1 MSTGTAFS
9 SSLSAASADPHRIVS
24 GAQFGWQPEALPF
37 DTVHEMFWQRVAELG
52 DAPMMRQKDLGIW
65 RSYSW
70 REVATIVSEIAA
82 GLGSLGLEPGD
93 VASVLANTSREWV
106 WTDLAVLSA
115 GGVCNGI
122 YPTDAASQVQFLCE
136 DSGSVVLFVED
147 DEQLDK
153 FLEVRERLPRL
164 RKVVVFDM
172 EGLAG
177 LDDPQV
183 ISLEAL
189 RALGRQWLQAHPGW
203 LEARR
208 RARGTGDL
216 AILVYT
222 SGTTGKPKGAMISHA
237 NLCSVLSGLS
247 TSLFEGLPEGGERIA
262 FLPLCHIAERMIGGY
277 IPIMR
282 RSVTNFVENPET
294 VFENLREVQP
304 QVFFAV
310 PRVWEKVYSQ
320 VMITLSEAD
329 RVQKLAYGWAVSVG
343 QRVAE
348 CADAGRAPG
357 LGLRLQYALANFLV
371 LDNVRRM
378 TGMSRV
384 QLALTGAAPISPGLI
399 RWYRSLGVPLREG
412 WGMTETCAGGTVNPR
427 RATRPGSIGVPGPGL
442 EMRIAEGTDEIL
454 LRGPNVILGYL
465 NQPEKTAEAI
475 DAQGWLHTGDVGR
488 VDDDGYFYI
497 TDRMKDIIITAGGKN
512 ITPSE
517 WENQLKFSPYVTD
530 AVVIGDKR
538 AFLTAIVM
546 IDQENVE
553 RYAQERD
560 IPFSNYASLTRAPE
574 IVALIQAEVDR
585 VNKQFARVEQVKKF
599 FLLDK
604 QLTAE
609 DEELTPTMKLKRK
622 LVQQKY
628 AGQIESMYRGG

>member
-1 MSTGTAFS
+1 MSTVA
-9 SSLSAASADPHRIVS
+9 LDPHRIVAGS
-24 GAQFGWQPEALPF
+24 QFGWEPQPLPF
-37 DTVHEMFWQRVAELG
+37 ETVHEMFWQRVAELG

-70 REVATIVSEIAA
+70 REVGTLVSEIAA
-82 GLGSLGLEPGD
+82 GLVSLGFEPGQT
-93 VASVLANTSREWV
+93 ASILANTSREWV

-115 GGVCNGI
+115 GGICNGI
-122 YPTDAASQVQFLCE
+122 YPTDAAAQVQYLCE
-136 DSGSVVLFVED
+136 DSASSFLFVED

-153 FLEVRERLPRL
+153 VLEVRDALPL
-164 RKVVVFDM
+164 IRKVVVFDM
-172 EGLAG
+172 EGLDG

-183 ISLEAL
+183 IGLEAL
-189 RALGRQWLQAHPGW
+189 RELGRASLKANPG
-203 LEARR
+203 LMPERRAARR
-208 RARGTGDL
+208 ASDV

-222 SGTTGKPKGAMISHA
+222 SGTTGRPKGAMITHS
-237 NLCSVLSGLS
+237 NLCAVLSGLS
-247 TSLFEGLPEGGERIA
+247 SSLFEGMPEGGERIA

-277 IPIMR
+277 VPIMR

-304 QVFFAV
+304 HVFFAV
-310 PRVWEKVYSQ
+310 PRVWEKIYSQ
-320 VMITLSEAD
+320 VMITLSEAG
-329 RVQKLAYGWAVSVG
+329 RIQKLAYAWAVGVG
-343 QRVAE
+343 GRVAE
-348 CADAGRAPG
+348 FEARGVTPG
-357 LGLRLQYALANFLV
+357 PWMALQRALANFLV

-384 QLALTGAAPISPGLI
+384 QMALTGAAPISPDLI

-412 WGMTETCAGGTVNPR
+412 WGMTETTAGGTVNPR
-427 RATRPGSIGVPGPGL
+427 KASKAGSIGVPGPGL
-442 EMRIAEGTDEIL
+442 EMRIAEGTNEIL
-454 LRGPNVILGYL
+454 LRGSNVILGYL
-465 NQPEKTAEAI
+465 NQPDKTAEAI
-475 DAQGWLHTGDVGR
+475 DTQGWLHTGDVGR

-512 ITPSE
+512 VTPSE

-553 RYAQERD
+553 RFAQERD

-574 IVALIQAEVDR
+574 ILELIQAEVDR

-599 FLLDK
+599 FLLDR

-622 LVQQKY
+622 LVQTKY
-628 AGQIESMYRGG
+628 AEQIEAMYRGG

>member
-1 MSTGTAFS
+1 MSTVA
-9 SSLSAASADPHRIVS
+9 LDPHRIVAGS
-24 GAQFGWQPEALPF
+24 QFGWEPQPLPF
-37 DTVHEMFWQRVAELG
+37 ETVHEMFWQRVAELG

-70 REVATIVSEIAA
+70 REVGTLVSEIAA
-82 GLGSLGLEPGD
+82 GLVSLGFEPGQT
-93 VASVLANTSREWV
+93 ASVLANTSREWV

-115 GGVCNGI
+115 GGICNGI
-122 YPTDAASQVQFLCE
+122 YPTDAAAQVQYLCE
-136 DSGSVVLFVED
+136 DSASSFLFVED

-153 FLEVRERLPRL
+153 VLEVRDALPL
-164 RKVVVFDM
+164 IRKVVVFDM
-172 EGLAG
+172 EGLDG

-183 ISLEAL
+183 IGLEAL
-189 RALGRQWLQAHPGW
+189 RELGRASLKANPG
-203 LEARR
+203 LMPERRAARR
-208 RARGTGDL
+208 ASDV

-222 SGTTGKPKGAMISHA
+222 SGTTGRPKGAMITHA
-237 NLCSVLSGLS
+237 NLCAVLSGLS
-247 TSLFEGLPEGGERIA
+247 SSLFEGMPEGGERIA

-304 QVFFAV
+304 HVFFAV
-310 PRVWEKVYSQ
+310 PRVWEKIYSQ
-320 VMITLSEAD
+320 VMITLSEAG
-329 RVQKLAYGWAVSVG
+329 RIQKLAYAWAVGVG
-343 QRVAE
+343 GRVAE
-348 CADAGRAPG
+348 FEARGVTPG
-357 LGLRLQYALANFLV
+357 PWMALQRALANFLV

-384 QLALTGAAPISPGLI
+384 QMALTGAAPISPDLI

-412 WGMTETCAGGTVNPR
+412 WGMTETTAGGTVNPR
-427 RATRPGSIGVPGPGL
+427 KAPKAGSIGVPGPGL
-442 EMRIAEGTDEIL
+442 EMRIAEGTNEIL
-454 LRGPNVILGYL
+454 LRGSNVILGYL
-465 NQPEKTAEAI
+465 NQPDKTAEAI

-512 ITPSE
+512 VTPSE

-553 RYAQERD
+553 RFAQERD

-574 IVALIQAEVDR
+574 ILELIQAEVDR

-599 FLLDK
+599 FLLDR

-622 LVQQKY
+622 LVQTKY
-628 AGQIESMYRGG
+628 TEQIEAMYRGG

>member
-1 MSTGTAFS
+1 MSTVA
-9 SSLSAASADPHRIVS
+9 LDPHRIVAGS
-24 GAQFGWQPEALPF
+24 QFGWEPQPLPF
-37 DTVHEMFWQRVAELG
+37 ETAHEMFWQRVAELG

-65 RSYSW
+65 RTYSW
-70 REVATIVSEIAA
+70 REVGTIVSEIAA
-82 GLGSLGLEPGD
+82 GLASLGFQPGET
-93 VASVLANTSREWV
+93 ASVLANTSREWV

-115 GGVCNGI
+115 GGICNGI
-122 YPTDAASQVQFLCE
+122 YPTDAAAQVQYLCQ
-136 DSGSVVLFVED
+136 DSASSYLFVED

-153 FLEVRERLPRL
+153 FLEVRDALPAI

-172 EGLAG
+172 EGLDELG
-177 LDDPQV
+177 DPQV
-183 ISLEAL
+183 IGLDEL
-189 RALGRQWLQAHPGW
+189 RALGRERLRAHPG
-203 LEARR
+203 LIDERR
-208 RARGTGDL
+208 TTRGAQDV

-222 SGTTGKPKGAMISHA
+222 SGTTGRPKGAMITHA
-237 NLCSVLSGLS
+237 NLCAVLSGLS
-247 TSLFEGLPEGGERIA
+247 SSLFEGMPEGGERIA
-262 FLPLCHIAERMIGGY
+262 FLPLCHIAERMIGEY

-304 QVFFAV
+304 HVFFAV
-310 PRVWEKVYSQ
+310 PRVWEKIYSQ
-320 VMITLSEAD
+320 VMITLSEAG
-329 RVQKLAYGWAVSVG
+329 RLQKLAYAWAVGVG
-343 QRVAE
+343 GRVAQSE
-348 CADAGRAPG
+348 VRGAAPG
-357 LGLRLQYALANFLV
+357 PWLALQHALANFLV

-384 QLALTGAAPISPGLI
+384 QMALTGAAPISPDLI

-412 WGMTETCAGGTVNPR
+412 WGMTETTAGGTVNPR
-427 RATRPGSIGVPGPGL
+427 KAPKAGSIGVPGPGL

-454 LRGPNVILGYL
+454 LRGPNVIRGYL
-465 NQPEKTAEAI
+465 NQPDKTAEAI
-475 DAQGWLHTGDVGR
+475 DAEGWLHTGDVGR
-488 VDDDGYFYI
+488 VDDEGYFYI

-538 AFLTAIVM
+538 AFLTAIIM

-553 RYAQERD
+553 RFAQERD
-560 IPFSNYASLTRAPE
+560 IPFSNYASLTRSPE
-574 IVALIQAEVDR
+574 ILELIQSEVDR

-599 FLLDK
+599 FLLDR

-622 LVQQKY
+622 LVQTKY
-628 AGQIESMYRGG
+628 AEQIEAMYRGG

>member
-1 MSTGTAFS
+1 MSTGSTS
-9 SSLSAASADPHRIVS
+9 PVAAPAADPHRIVS
-24 GAQFGWQPEALPF
+24 GAQFGWQPQALPF

-65 RSYSW
+65 RGYSW
-70 REVATIVSEIAA
+70 NEVATIAAEIAA
-82 GLGSLGLEPGD
+82 GLGSLGFEPGE

-122 YPTDAASQVQFLCE
+122 YPTDAASQVEFLCE
-136 DSGSVVLFVED
+136 DSGSVFLFVED

-164 RKVVVFDM
+164 RKVIVYDM

-183 ISLEAL
+183 IGLEAL
-189 RALGRQWLQAHPGW
+189 RELGRAWLREHPDW

-208 RARGTGDL
+208 ATRRSVDV

-222 SGTTGKPKGAMISHA
+222 SGTTGKPKGAMITHA
-237 NLCSVLSGLS
+237 NLCAVLSGLE
-247 TSLFEGLPEGGERIA
+247 TSLFEGLPQGGERIA

-329 RVQKLAYGWAVSVG
+329 RVQKLAYGWALSVG
-343 QRVAE
+343 QRVAA
-348 CADAGRAPG
+348 CADAGREPG
-357 LGLRLQYALANFLV
+357 LALKLQHGLANFLV

-384 QLALTGAAPISPGLI
+384 QLALTGAAPISPELI

-427 RATRPGSIGVPGPGL
+427 RATRPGSIGVPGPGV
-442 EMRIAEGTDEIL
+442 EMRIAEGTGEIL
-454 LRGPNVILGYL
+454 LRGGNVILGYL

-475 DAQGWLHTGDVGR
+475 DAEGWLHTGDVGR

-574 IVALIQAEVDR
+574 IQDLIQAEVDR
-585 VNKQFARVEQVKKF
+585 VNQQFARVEQVKKF

-604 QLTAE
+604 QLAAE

-628 AGQIESMYRGG
+628 AEQIEAMYRG

>member
-1 MSTGTAFS
+1 MEEEEDLEMSTVA
-9 SSLSAASADPHRIVS
+9 LDPHRIVAGS
-24 GAQFGWQPEALPF
+24 QFGWEPQPLPF

-70 REVATIVSEIAA
+70 REVGTLVSEIAA
-82 GLGSLGLEPGD
+82 GLASLGFEPGQT
-93 VASVLANTSREWV
+93 ASVLANTSREWV

-115 GGVCNGI
+115 GGICNGI
-122 YPTDAASQVQFLCE
+122 YPTDAAEQVQYLCE
-136 DSGSVVLFVED
+136 DSASTFLFVED

-153 FLEVRERLPRL
+153 VLEVREALPL
-164 RKVVVFDM
+164 IRKVVVFDM
-172 EGLAG
+172 EGLGG
-177 LDDPQV
+177 LDDPHV
-183 ISLEAL
+183 IGLEAL
-189 RALGRQWLQAHPGW
+189 RELGRAYLQANPG
-203 LEARR
+203 LLAER
-208 RARGTGDL
+208 RAARQSRDV

-222 SGTTGKPKGAMISHA
+222 SGTTGRPKGAMITHA
-237 NLCSVLSGLS
+237 NLCAVLSGLS
-247 TSLFEGLPEGGERIA
+247 SSLFEGMPEGGERIA

-310 PRVWEKVYSQ
+310 PRVWEKIYSQ
-320 VMITLSEAD
+320 VMITLSEAG
-329 RVQKLAYGWAVSVG
+329 RIQKLAYAWAVGVG
-343 QRVAE
+343 GRVAE
-348 CADAGRAPG
+348 SEAKGAPPG
-357 LGLRLQYALANFLV
+357 PWLGLQRALANFLV

-384 QLALTGAAPISPGLI
+384 QMALTGAAPISPDLI

-412 WGMTETCAGGTVNPR
+412 WGMTETTAGGTVNPR
-427 RATRPGSIGVPGPGL
+427 KASKAGSIGVPGPGL
-442 EMRIAEGTDEIL
+442 EMRIAEGTNEIL
-454 LRGPNVILGYL
+454 LRGSNVILGYL
-465 NQPEKTAEAI
+465 NQPDKTAEAI

-538 AFLTAIVM
+538 AFLTAIIM

-553 RYAQERD
+553 RFAQERD

-574 IVALIQAEVDR
+574 IVELVQAEVDR

-599 FLLDK
+599 FLLDR

-622 LVQQKY
+622 LVQTKY
-628 AGQIESMYRGG
+628 AEQIEAMYRGG

>member
-1 MSTGTAFS
+1 MEEEEDLEMSTVA
-9 SSLSAASADPHRIVS
+9 LDPHRIVAGS
-24 GAQFGWQPEALPF
+24 QFGWEPQPLPF
-37 DTVHEMFWQRVAELG
+37 EIVHEMFWQRVAELG

-70 REVATIVSEIAA
+70 REVGTLVSEIAA
-82 GLGSLGLEPGD
+82 GLASLGFEPGQT
-93 VASVLANTSREWV
+93 ASVLANTSREWV

-115 GGVCNGI
+115 GGICNGI
-122 YPTDAASQVQFLCE
+122 YPTDAAAQVQYLCE
-136 DSGSVVLFVED
+136 DSASSFLFVED

-153 FLEVRERLPRL
+153 VLEVRDALPL
-164 RKVVVFDM
+164 IRKVVVFDM
-172 EGLAG
+172 VGLDG

-183 ISLEAL
+183 IGLEAL
-189 RALGRQWLQAHPGW
+189 RELGRAYLQANPG
-203 LEARR
+203 LLAER
-208 RARGTGDL
+208 RAARQSRDV

-222 SGTTGKPKGAMISHA
+222 SGTTGRPKGAMITHA
-237 NLCSVLSGLS
+237 NLCAVLSGLS
-247 TSLFEGLPEGGERIA
+247 SSLFEGMPEGGERIA

-304 QVFFAV
+304 HVFFAV
-310 PRVWEKVYSQ
+310 PRVWEKIYSQ
-320 VMITLSEAD
+320 VMITLSEAG
-329 RVQKLAYGWAVSVG
+329 RIQKLAYAWAVGVG
-343 QRVAE
+343 GRVAE
-348 CADAGRAPG
+348 FEARGATPG
-357 LGLRLQYALANFLV
+357 PWMALQQALANFLV

-384 QLALTGAAPISPGLI
+384 QMALTGAAPISPDLI

-412 WGMTETCAGGTVNPR
+412 WGMTETTAGGTVNPR
-427 RATRPGSIGVPGPGL
+427 KASKAGSIGVPGPGL
-442 EMRIAEGTDEIL
+442 EMRIAEGTNEIL
-454 LRGPNVILGYL
+454 LRGSNVILGYL
-465 NQPEKTAEAI
+465 NQPDKTAEAI

-512 ITPSE
+512 VTPSE

-553 RYAQERD
+553 RFAQERD

-574 IVALIQAEVDR
+574 ILELIQAEVDR

-599 FLLDK
+599 FLLDR

-622 LVQQKY
+622 LVQTKY
-628 AGQIESMYRGG
+628 AEQIEAMYRGG

>member
-1 MSTGTAFS
+1 MSTVA
-9 SSLSAASADPHRIVS
+9 LDPHRIVAGS
-24 GAQFGWQPEALPF
+24 QFGWEPQPLPF
-37 DTVHEMFWQRVAELG
+37 ETVHEMFWQRVAELG

-70 REVATIVSEIAA
+70 REVGTLVSEIAA
-82 GLGSLGLEPGD
+82 GLVSLGFEPGQT
-93 VASVLANTSREWV
+93 ASVLANTSREWV

-115 GGVCNGI
+115 GGICNGI
-122 YPTDAASQVQFLCE
+122 YPTDAAAQVQYLCK
-136 DSGSVVLFVED
+136 DSASSFLFVED

-153 FLEVRERLPRL
+153 VLEVRDALPL
-164 RKVVVFDM
+164 IRKVVVFDM
-172 EGLAG
+172 EGLDG

-183 ISLEAL
+183 IGLEAL
-189 RALGRQWLQAHPGW
+189 RELGRAALKANPG
-203 LEARR
+203 LMPERRAARR
-208 RARGTGDL
+208 ASDV

-222 SGTTGKPKGAMISHA
+222 SGTTGRPKGAMITHA
-237 NLCSVLSGLS
+237 NLCAVLSGLS
-247 TSLFEGLPEGGERIA
+247 SSLFEGMPEGGERIA

-304 QVFFAV
+304 HVFFAV
-310 PRVWEKVYSQ
+310 PRVWEKIYSQ
-320 VMITLSEAD
+320 VMITLSEAG
-329 RVQKLAYGWAVSVG
+329 RIQKLAYAWAVGVG
-343 QRVAE
+343 GRVAE
-348 CADAGRAPG
+348 FEARGATPG
-357 LGLRLQYALANFLV
+357 PWMALQQALANFLV

-384 QLALTGAAPISPGLI
+384 QMALTGAAPISPDLI

-412 WGMTETCAGGTVNPR
+412 WGMTETTAGGTVNPR
-427 RATRPGSIGVPGPGL
+427 KASKAGSIGVPGPGL
-442 EMRIAEGTDEIL
+442 EMRIAEGTNEIL
-454 LRGPNVILGYL
+454 LRGSNVILGYL
-465 NQPEKTAEAI
+465 NQPDKTAEAI

-512 ITPSE
+512 VTPSE

-553 RYAQERD
+553 RFAQERD

-574 IVALIQAEVDR
+574 ILELIQAEVDR

-599 FLLDK
+599 FLLDR

-622 LVQQKY
+622 LVQTKY
-628 AGQIESMYRGG
+628 AEQIEAMYRGG

>member
-1 MSTGTAFS
+1 MSTVA
-9 SSLSAASADPHRIVS
+9 LDPHRIVAGS
-24 GAQFGWQPEALPF
+24 QFGWEPQPLPF
-37 DTVHEMFWQRVAELG
+37 ETVHEMFWQRVAELG

-70 REVATIVSEIAA
+70 REVGTLVSEIAA
-82 GLGSLGLEPGD
+82 GLVSLGFEPGQT
-93 VASVLANTSREWV
+93 ASVLANTSREWV

-115 GGVCNGI
+115 GGICNGSS
-122 YPTDAASQVQFLCE
+122 PTDAAAQVQYLCE
-136 DSGSVVLFVED
+136 DSASSFLFVED
-147 DEQLDK
+147 DQQLYKVLD
-153 FLEVRERLPRL
+153 VRDALPL
-164 RKVVVFDM
+164 VRKVVVYDM
-172 EGLAG
+172 EGLDG

-183 ISLEAL
+183 IGLEAL
-189 RALGRQWLQAHPGW
+189 RELGRASLKANPG
-203 LEARR
+203 LMPERRAARR
-208 RARGTGDL
+208 ASDV

-222 SGTTGKPKGAMISHA
+222 SGTTGRPKGAMITHA
-237 NLCSVLSGLS
+237 NLCAVLSGLS
-247 TSLFEGLPEGGERIA
+247 SSLFEGMPEGGERIA

-304 QVFFAV
+304 HVFFAV
-310 PRVWEKVYSQ
+310 PRVWEKIYSQ
-320 VMITLSEAD
+320 VMITLSEAG
-329 RVQKLAYGWAVSVG
+329 RIQKLAYAWAVGVG
-343 QRVAE
+343 GRVAE
-348 CADAGRAPG
+348 FEARGVTPG
-357 LGLRLQYALANFLV
+357 PWMALQRALANFLV

-384 QLALTGAAPISPGLI
+384 QMALTGAAPISPDLI

-412 WGMTETCAGGTVNPR
+412 WGMTETTAGGTVNPR
-427 RATRPGSIGVPGPGL
+427 KASKAGSIGVPGAGL
-442 EMRIAEGTDEIL
+442 EMRIAEGTNEIL
-454 LRGPNVILGYL
+454 LRGSNVILGYL
-465 NQPEKTAEAI
+465 NQPDKTAEAI

-512 ITPSE
+512 VTPSE

-553 RYAQERD
+553 RFAQERD

-574 IVALIQAEVDR
+574 ILELIQAEVDR

-599 FLLDK
+599 FLLDR

-622 LVQQKY
+622 LVQTKY
-628 AGQIESMYRGG
+628 AEQIEAMYRGG

>member
-1 MSTGTAFS
+1 MSTVA
-9 SSLSAASADPHRIVS
+9 LDPHRIVAGS
-24 GAQFGWQPEALPF
+24 QFGWEPQPLPF
-37 DTVHEMFWQRVAELG
+37 ETVHEMFWQRVAELG

-70 REVATIVSEIAA
+70 REVGTLVSEIAA
-82 GLGSLGLEPGD
+82 GLVSLGFEPGQT
-93 VASVLANTSREWV
+93 ASVLANTSREWV

-115 GGVCNGI
+115 GGICNGI
-122 YPTDAASQVQFLCE
+122 YPTDAAAQVQYLCE
-136 DSGSVVLFVED
+136 DSASSFLFVED

-153 FLEVRERLPRL
+153 VLEVRDALPL
-164 RKVVVFDM
+164 IRKVVVFDM
-172 EGLAG
+172 EGLDG

-183 ISLEAL
+183 IGLEAL
-189 RALGRQWLQAHPGW
+189 RELGRASLKANPG
-203 LEARR
+203 LMPERRAARR
-208 RARGTGDL
+208 ASDV

-222 SGTTGKPKGAMISHA
+222 SGTTGRPKGAMITHS
-237 NLCSVLSGLS
+237 NLCAVLSGLS
-247 TSLFEGLPEGGERIA
+247 SSLFEGMPEGGERIA

-277 IPIMR
+277 VPIMR

-304 QVFFAV
+304 HVFFAV
-310 PRVWEKVYSQ
+310 PRVWEKIYSQ
-320 VMITLSEAD
+320 VMITLSEAG
-329 RVQKLAYGWAVSVG
+329 RIQKLAYAWAVGVG
-343 QRVAE
+343 GRVAE
-348 CADAGRAPG
+348 FEARGATPG
-357 LGLRLQYALANFLV
+357 PWMALQRALANFLV

-384 QLALTGAAPISPGLI
+384 QMALTGAAPISPDLI

-412 WGMTETCAGGTVNPR
+412 WGMTETTAGGTVNPR
-427 RATRPGSIGVPGPGL
+427 KASKAGSIGVPGAGL
-442 EMRIAEGTDEIL
+442 EMRIAEGTNEIL
-454 LRGPNVILGYL
+454 LRGSNVILGYL

-512 ITPSE
+512 VTPSE

-553 RYAQERD
+553 RFAQERD

-574 IVALIQAEVDR
+574 ILELIQAEVDR

-599 FLLDK
+599 FLLDR

-622 LVQQKY
+622 LVQTKY
-628 AGQIESMYRGG
+628 AEQIEAMYRGG

>member
-1 MSTGTAFS
+1 V
-9 SSLSAASADPHRIVS
+9 AD
-24 GAQFGWQPEALPF
+24 
-37 DTVHEMFWQRVAELG
+37 LG
-52 DAPMMRQKDLGIW
+52 DAPMMRQKDLGLW

-70 REVATIVSEIAA
+70 NEVATIVSEVAA
-82 GLGSLGLEPGD
+82 GLAHLGFEPGQT
-93 VASVLANTSREWV
+93 ASVLANTSREWV
-106 WTDLAVLSA
+106 WTDLAVLTA
-115 GGVCNGI
+115 GGICNGI
-122 YPTDAASQVQFLCE
+122 YPTDAAAQVQYLCQ
-136 DSGSVVLFVED
+136 DSASTYLFVED

-153 FLEVRERLPRL
+153 FLEVRDDLPGI

-172 EGLAG
+172 EGLG
-177 LDDPQV
+177 DLDDPQV
-183 ISLEAL
+183 IGLDAL
-189 RALGRQWLQAHPGW
+189 RALGREHLLAHPG
-203 LEARR
+203 LLQQRR
-208 RARGTGDL
+208 SSRGPADV

-222 SGTTGKPKGAMISHA
+222 SGTTGRPKGAMITHA
-237 NLCSVLSGLS
+237 NLCAVLSGLS
-247 TSLFEGLPEGGERIA
+247 SSLFEGMPEGGERIA

-310 PRVWEKVYSQ
+310 PRVWEKIYSQ
-320 VMITLSEAD
+320 VMITLSEAG
-329 RVQKLAYGWAVSVG
+329 RLQKLAYAWAVGVG
-343 QRVAE
+343 GRVAE
-348 CADAGRAPG
+348 SEAKGAPPG
-357 LGLRLQYALANFLV
+357 AWLGLQRALANFLV

-384 QLALTGAAPISPGLI
+384 QLALTGAAPISPDLI

-412 WGMTETCAGGTVNPR
+412 WGMTETTAGGTVNPR
-427 RATRPGSIGVPGPGL
+427 KAPKAGSIGVPGPGL
-442 EMRIAEGTDEIL
+442 EMRIAEGTNEIL

-465 NQPEKTAEAI
+465 NQPEKTSEAI
-475 DAQGWLHTGDVGR
+475 DTAGWLHTGDVGR
-488 VDDDGYFYI
+488 VDDEGYFYI

-512 ITPSE
+512 VTPSE

-553 RYAQERD
+553 RFAQERD

-574 IVALIQAEVDR
+574 IVELIQAEVDR

-599 FLLDK
+599 FLLDR

-622 LVQQKY
+622 LVQTKY
-628 AGQIESMYRGG
+628 AEQIEAMYRG

>member
-1 MSTGTAFS
+1 MSAVA
-9 SSLSAASADPHRIVS
+9 LDPHRIVS
-24 GAQFGWQPEALPF
+24 GAQFGWEPQALPF
-37 DTVHEMFWQRVAELG
+37 DTVHELFWQRVSELG
-52 DAPMMRQKDLGIW
+52 DAPMMRQKDLGLW

-70 REVATIVSEIAA
+70 NEVATIVSEVAA
-82 GLGSLGLEPGD
+82 GLARLGFEPGQT
-93 VASVLANTSREWV
+93 ASVLANTSREWV
-106 WTDLAVLSA
+106 WADLAVLTA
-115 GGVCNGI
+115 GGICNGI
-122 YPTDAASQVQFLCE
+122 YPTDAAAQVQYLCQ
-136 DSGSVVLFVED
+136 DSASSYLFVED

-153 FLEVRERLPRL
+153 FLEVRDDLPGI

-172 EGLAG
+172 EGLG
-177 LDDPQV
+177 DLDDPQV
-183 ISLEAL
+183 IGLEAL
-189 RALGRQWLQAHPGW
+189 RALGREHLQAHPG
-203 LEARR
+203 LLQQRR
-208 RARGTGDL
+208 SSRGPADV

-222 SGTTGKPKGAMISHA
+222 SGTTGRPKGAMITHA
-237 NLCSVLSGLS
+237 NLCAVLSGLAS
-247 TSLFEGLPEGGERIA
+247 SLFEGIPEGGERIA

-277 IPIMR
+277 IPLMR

-304 QVFFAV
+304 HVFFAV
-310 PRVWEKVYSQ
+310 PRVWEKIYSQ
-320 VMITLSEAD
+320 VMIILSEAG
-329 RVQKLAYGWAVSVG
+329 RLQKLAYAWAVGVG
-343 QRVAE
+343 GRVAE
-348 CADAGRAPG
+348 AEAKGAPPG
-357 LGLRLQYALANFLV
+357 AWLGLQRALANFLV

-384 QLALTGAAPISPGLI
+384 QLALTGAAPISADLI

-412 WGMTETCAGGTVNPR
+412 WGMTETTAGGTVNPR
-427 RATRPGSIGVPGPGL
+427 QTPKAGSIGVPGPGL
-442 EMRIAEGTDEIL
+442 EMRIAEGTNEIL
-454 LRGPNVILGYL
+454 LRGPNVIMGYL

-488 VDDDGYFYI
+488 VDDEGYFYI

-512 ITPSE
+512 VTPSE

-530 AVVIGDKR
+530 AVLIGDKR

-553 RYAQERD
+553 RFAQERD

-574 IVALIQAEVDR
+574 IVELIQAEVDR

-599 FLLDK
+599 FLLDR

-622 LVQQKY
+622 LVQTKY
-628 AGQIESMYRGG
+628 AEQIEAMYRG

>member
-1 MSTGTAFS
+1 MSTGSPTPGPAP
-9 SSLSAASADPHRIVS
+9 AADPHRLVS
-24 GAQFGWQPEALPF
+24 GAQFGWQPQALPF

-70 REVATIVSEIAA
+70 NEVATIAAEIAA
-82 GLGSLGLEPGD
+82 GLGSLGFEPGE

-122 YPTDAASQVQFLCE
+122 YPTDAASQVEFLCG
-136 DSGSVVLFVED
+136 DSGSVFLFVED

-164 RKVVVFDM
+164 RKVIVYDM

-183 ISLEAL
+183 IGLEAL
-189 RALGRQWLQAHPGW
+189 RELGRAWLREHPGW

-208 RARGTGDL
+208 ATRRSVDV

-222 SGTTGKPKGAMISHA
+222 SGTTGKPKGAMITHA
-237 NLCSVLSGLS
+237 NLCAVLSGLE
-247 TSLFEGLPEGGERIA
+247 TSLFEGLPQGGERIA

-329 RVQKLAYGWAVSVG
+329 RVQKLAYGWALSVG
-343 QRVAE
+343 QRVAA
-348 CADAGRAPG
+348 CADAGREPG
-357 LGLRLQYALANFLV
+357 LVLKLQHALANFLV

-384 QLALTGAAPISPGLI
+384 QLALTGAAPISPELI

-427 RATRPGSIGVPGPGL
+427 RATRPGSIGVPGPGV
-442 EMRIAEGTDEIL
+442 EMRIAEGTGEIL
-454 LRGPNVILGYL
+454 LRGGNVILGYL

-475 DAQGWLHTGDVGR
+475 DAEGWLHTGDVGR

-574 IVALIQAEVDR
+574 IQDLIQAEVDR
-585 VNKQFARVEQVKKF
+585 VNQQFARVEQVKKF

-628 AGQIESMYRGG
+628 AEQIEAMYRG

>member
-1 MSTGTAFS
+1 
-9 SSLSAASADPHRIVS
+9 
-24 GAQFGWQPEALPF
+24 
-37 DTVHEMFWQRVAELG
+37 VHELFWQRVAELG
-52 DAPMMRQKDLGIW
+52 DAPMMRQKDLGLW

-70 REVATIVSEIAA
+70 NEVATIVSEVAA
-82 GLGSLGLEPGD
+82 GLAHLGFEPGQT
-93 VASVLANTSREWV
+93 ASVLANTSREWV
-106 WTDLAVLSA
+106 WTDLAVLTA
-115 GGVCNGI
+115 GGICNGI
-122 YPTDAASQVQFLCE
+122 YPTDAAAQVQYLCQ
-136 DSGSVVLFVED
+136 DSASTYLFVED

-153 FLEVRERLPRL
+153 FLEVRDDLPGI

-172 EGLAG
+172 EGLG
-177 LDDPQV
+177 DLDDPQV
-183 ISLEAL
+183 IGLDAL
-189 RALGRQWLQAHPGW
+189 RALGREHLLAHPG
-203 LEARR
+203 LLQQRR
-208 RARGTGDL
+208 SSRGPADV

-222 SGTTGKPKGAMISHA
+222 SGTTGRPKGAMITHA
-237 NLCSVLSGLS
+237 NLCAVLSGLS
-247 TSLFEGLPEGGERIA
+247 SSLFEGMPEGGERIA

-310 PRVWEKVYSQ
+310 PRVWEKIYSQ
-320 VMITLSEAD
+320 VMITLSEAG
-329 RVQKLAYGWAVSVG
+329 RLQKLAYAWAVGVG
-343 QRVAE
+343 GRVAE
-348 CADAGRAPG
+348 SEAKGAPPG
-357 LGLRLQYALANFLV
+357 AWLGLQRALANFLV

-384 QLALTGAAPISPGLI
+384 QLALTGAAPISPDLI

-412 WGMTETCAGGTVNPR
+412 WGMTETTAGGTVNPR
-427 RATRPGSIGVPGPGL
+427 KASKAGSIGVPGPGL
-442 EMRIAEGTDEIL
+442 EMRIAEGTNEIL
-454 LRGPNVILGYL
+454 LRGSNVILGYL

-488 VDDDGYFYI
+488 VDDEGYFYI

-512 ITPSE
+512 VTPSE

-553 RYAQERD
+553 RFAQERD

-574 IVALIQAEVDR
+574 IVELIQAEVDR

-599 FLLDK
+599 FLLDR

-622 LVQQKY
+622 LVQTKY
-628 AGQIESMYRGG
+628 AEQIEAMYRG

>member
-1 MSTGTAFS
+1 MSTVA
-9 SSLSAASADPHRIVS
+9 LDPHRIVAGS
-24 GAQFGWQPEALPF
+24 QFGWEPQPLPF
-37 DTVHEMFWQRVAELG
+37 ETVHEMFWQRVAELG

-70 REVATIVSEIAA
+70 REVGTLVSEIAA
-82 GLGSLGLEPGD
+82 GLVSLGFEPGQT
-93 VASVLANTSREWV
+93 ASVLANTSREWV

-115 GGVCNGI
+115 GGICNGI
-122 YPTDAASQVQFLCE
+122 YPTDAAAQVQYLCD
-136 DSGSVVLFVED
+136 DSASSFLFVED

-153 FLEVRERLPRL
+153 VLEVRDAVPLI

-172 EGLAG
+172 EGLDG

-183 ISLEAL
+183 IGLEAL
-189 RALGRQWLQAHPGW
+189 RELGRAYLQANPG
-203 LEARR
+203 LLAER
-208 RARGTGDL
+208 RAARQSRDV

-222 SGTTGKPKGAMISHA
+222 SGTTGRPKGAMITHA
-237 NLCSVLSGLS
+237 NLCAVLSGLS
-247 TSLFEGLPEGGERIA
+247 SSLFEGMPEGGERIA

-304 QVFFAV
+304 HVFFAV
-310 PRVWEKVYSQ
+310 PRVWEKIYSQ
-320 VMITLSEAD
+320 VMITLSEAG
-329 RVQKLAYGWAVSVG
+329 RIQKLAYAWAVGVG
-343 QRVAE
+343 GRVAE
-348 CADAGRAPG
+348 FEARGATPG
-357 LGLRLQYALANFLV
+357 PWMALQQALANFLV

-384 QLALTGAAPISPGLI
+384 QMALTGAAPISPDLI

-412 WGMTETCAGGTVNPR
+412 WGMTETTAGGTVNPR
-427 RATRPGSIGVPGPGL
+427 KASKAGSIGVPGPGL
-442 EMRIAEGTDEIL
+442 EMRIAEGTNEIL
-454 LRGPNVILGYL
+454 LRGSNVILGYL
-465 NQPEKTAEAI
+465 NQPDKTAEAI

-512 ITPSE
+512 VTPSE

-553 RYAQERD
+553 RFAQERD

-574 IVALIQAEVDR
+574 ILELIQAEVDR

-599 FLLDK
+599 FLLDR

-622 LVQQKY
+622 LVQTKY
-628 AGQIESMYRGG
+628 AEQIEAMYRGG

>member
-1 MSTGTAFS
+1 MSAVA
-9 SSLSAASADPHRIVS
+9 LDPHRVVA
-24 GAQFGWQPEALPF
+24 GAQFGWEPQALPF
-37 DTVHEMFWQRVAELG
+37 ETAHELFWQRVAELG
-52 DAPMMRQKDLGIW
+52 DAPMMRQKDLGLW
-65 RSYSW
+65 RAYSW
-70 REVATIVSEIAA
+70 REVGTIVSEVAA
-82 GLGSLGLEPGD
+82 GLVHLGFQPGEA
-93 VASVLANTSREWV
+93 ASVLANTSREWV

-115 GGVCNGI
+115 GGICNGI
-122 YPTDAASQVQFLCE
+122 YPTDAAAQVQYLCQ
-136 DSGSVVLFVED
+136 DSASTYLFVED

-153 FLEVRERLPRL
+153 FLEVRDALPAI

-172 EGLAG
+172 EGLG
-177 LDDPQV
+177 ELGDPQV
-183 ISLEAL
+183 IGLDEL
-189 RALGRQWLQAHPGW
+189 RALGREYLRTHPG
-203 LEARR
+203 LIEQR
-208 RARGTGDL
+208 RATRSSNDV

-222 SGTTGKPKGAMISHA
+222 SGTTGRPKGAMITHA
-237 NLCSVLSGLS
+237 NLCAVLSGLS
-247 TSLFEGLPEGGERIA
+247 SSLFEGMPEGGERIA
-262 FLPLCHIAERMIGGY
+262 FLPLCHIAGRMIGEY

-304 QVFFAV
+304 HVFFAV
-310 PRVWEKVYSQ
+310 PRVWEKIYSQ
-320 VMITLSEAD
+320 VMITLSEAG
-329 RVQKLAYGWAVSVG
+329 RVQKLAYAWAVSVG
-343 QRVAE
+343 GRVAD
-348 CADAGRAPG
+348 CQAKQVAPG
-357 LGLRLQYALANFLV
+357 PWLALQHGLANFIV

-384 QLALTGAAPISPGLI
+384 QMALTGAAPISPDLI

-412 WGMTETCAGGTVNPR
+412 WGMTETTGGGTVNPR
-427 RATRPGSIGVPGPGL
+427 KAPRPGSIGVPGPGL
-442 EMRIAEGTDEIL
+442 EMRIAEGTNEIL
-454 LRGPNVILGYL
+454 LRGTNVIRGYL

-475 DAQGWLHTGDVGR
+475 DAEGWLHTGDVGR

-553 RYAQERD
+553 RFAQERD
-560 IPFSNYASLTRAPE
+560 IPFSNYASLTRSPE
-574 IVALIQAEVDR
+574 ILELIQSEVDR

-599 FLLDK
+599 FLLDR

-622 LVQQKY
+622 LVQTKY
-628 AGQIESMYRGG
+628 AEQIEAMYRG